1 MTKRNRTLGQWFRS
15 NLRAKFALGLALPL
29 LLILSAIAVINYQRD
44 RKLLEDQMQLA
55 AEQLGDVTLSSLRQ
69 GMLVNDPMLIGQ
81 VLADLVA
88 QEDIMQAQLINLG
101 GEVAVARRAQDLDA
115 SLPAAEITCTI
126 CHQFPAPS
134 RPRTIQLGGQS
145 GVMRVAAPVANEPA
159 CRTCHQTSNAHLGVL
174 LIDVSFLDLE
184 SRLMQNLQTN
194 LALSGGS
201 TIAVTLAAVLLSQW
215 LVTNR
220 INRFRQPLASFS
232 KGDFSARVTGVED
245 SADELGSLANAFN
258 RMASD
263 LERQTRASEART
275 QVRQQAIVEERERI
289 ARELHDGVA
298 QLLGYVNAKAIA
310 ARLMVQDG
318 KREGAIELL
327 RQLETASK
335 DLFTDVRAAIIG
347 LRAASGPGLV
357 FSENLRSFI
366 ERFEGLSGLSV
377 QLDLPDD
384 PLGLT
389 LPPETELQLMR
400 ITQEAL
406 ANTRKHSNSTEA
418 LVRVQLQDHHLTL
431 SVEDNGD
438 GFDPDHPAKNGRPHF
453 GLSTMRERAESLRG
467 SLTVESS
474 PQAGTKVSVTVPL
487 TRRS

>member
-1 MTKRNRTLGQWFRS
+1 MTKRSRTLGQWFQS

-29 LLILSAIAVINYQRD
+29 LLILSAIALVNYQRD
-44 RKLLEDQMQLA
+44 RQLLEDQMELA
-55 AEQLGDVTLSSLRQ
+55 AEQLGDVTLSSLRHA
-69 GMLVNDPMLIGQ
+69 MLVNDSTLVGE
-81 VLADLVA
+81 VLSDLVD
-88 QEDIMQAQLINLG
+88 QEDILQAQVINVG
-101 GEVAVARRAQDLDA
+101 GEVAIASHTPGLDA
-115 SLPAAEITCTI
+115 KLPTAELTCTI
-126 CHQFPAPS
+126 CHQYPASS

-145 GVMRVAAPVANEPA
+145 GVMRVAAPIANEPA
-159 CRTCHQTSNAHLGVL
+159 CRTCHQADDAHLGVL
-174 LIDVSFLDLE
+174 LIDVSFIDLE
-184 SRLMQNLQTN
+184 TRLLHNLQAN

-220 INRFRQPLASFS
+220 INRFRQPLASFTE
-232 KGDFSARVTGVED
+232 GDFSARVAGVEE
-245 SADELGSLANAFN
+245 SSDELGRLASAFN
-258 RMASD
+258 KMASD
-263 LERQTRASEART
+263 LERETRASEART
-275 QVRQQAIVEERERI
+275 QVRQRAIVEERERI

-318 KREGAIELL
+318 KAEGAIELL

-357 FSENLRSFI
+357 FSENLHSFL
-366 ERFEGLSGLSV
+366 ERFEDLSGLSV
-377 QLDLPDD
+377 DLDLPND

-418 LVRVQLQDHHLTL
+418 SVRVELENHHLTL
-431 SVEDNGD
+431 TIEDNGD
-438 GFDPDHPAKNGRPHF
+438 GFDLKQPAKNSRPHF

-467 SLTVESS
+467 TLTIESS
-474 PQAGTKVSVTVPL
+474 PQAGTRVAVTVPL
-487 TRRS
+487 PRRS